1 MTIAFAR
8 ASGGGASVSAFAD
21 RPLWQQ
27 TSVQQFL
34 SDVNWDGLAAPVR
47 SSKPKSIDRPADS
60 SRVDPNAPLPMTL
73 SVSQFMTSVNW
84 DGATLV
90 AVPMAGLPAVME
102 AEGESD
108 KAPMFTLN
116 DFSDLF

>member
-1 MTIAFAR
+1 MMTAFAER
-8 ASGGGASVSAFAD
+8 A
-21 RPLWQQ
+21 LWQQ

-34 SDVNWDGLAAPVR
+34 TDVNWEDLAQPTR
-47 SSKPKSIDRPADS
+47 SAQRSDEQRPADS

-73 SVSQFMTSVNW
+73 SVSQFLTSVNW

-90 AVPMAGLPAVME
+90 AVPMEIFPAEMTAGVDQ
-102 AEGESD
+102 SD
-108 KAPMFTLN
+108 VFTLN

>member
-1 MTIAFAR
+1 MTIAFER
-8 ASGGGASVSAFAD
+8 ASDSASVSTFTD

-34 SDVNWDGLAAPVR
+34 SDVNWDGLVVPVR
-47 SSKPKSIDRPADS
+47 SSKSKAVDRPSDS

-84 DGATLV
+84 EGATLV
-90 AVPMAGLPAVME
+90 AVPMDGLPAVME
-102 AEGESD
+102 AEAESD